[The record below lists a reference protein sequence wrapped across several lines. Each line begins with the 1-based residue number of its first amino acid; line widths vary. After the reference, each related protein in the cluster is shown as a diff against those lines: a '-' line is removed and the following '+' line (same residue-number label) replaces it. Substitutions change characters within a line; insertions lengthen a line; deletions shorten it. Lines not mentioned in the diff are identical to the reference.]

1 MRNWRASDMEK
12 ELTVRDELINAAMTS
27 NEAFSATLKS
37 IMRRMDISA
46 KDLSEGSGIPLSTI
60 NKILSECRD
69 LRLSTLRDILRYLHS
84 LEVPQADIV
93 IGVIAARPS
102 LDTISKHQLLAKGK
116 RVIIKEYPALTIEDA
131 IIAAIK
137 AERDRVNGLVCASIV
152 ASIIEKF
159 VRIPIATI
167 KIEESNILDS
177 VNLLVE
183 KITSTG

>member
-1 MRNWRASDMEK
+1 MENDK
-12 ELTVRDELINAAMTS
+12 DLTIRDELINAALTS
-27 NEAFSATLKS
+27 NEAFSSTLKS
-37 IMRRMDISA
+37 IMRRMGITA

-84 LEVPQADIV
+84 LETPPADII

-102 LDTISKHQLLAKGK
+102 LDAISKHQLLAKGK

-131 IIAAIK
+131 IISAIK
-137 AERDRVNGLVCASIV
+137 AEREHVNGLVCASIV

-167 KIEESNILDS
+167 KVEESNILDS
-177 VNLLVE
+177 VHLLVE
-183 KITSTG
+183 KITSTS